1 MPYSTKEKWNNEI
14 YSACAYIVDENNT
27 IVASVYGYDKRG
39 YRLATAAP
47 EMYELLV
54 KILDDTQNGQSA
66 DENTLIALL
75 NSIDGKDREFNPF
88 YPIP

>member
-39 YRLATAAP
+39 YRLVAAAP
-47 EMYELLV
+47 EMYR
-54 KILDDTQNGQSA
+54 ILCDIRDQLSEVDLAPDTEEDIHEILA
-66 DENTLIALL
+66 R
-75 NSIDGKDREFNPF
+75 IDGKETIND
-88 YPIP
+88 

>member
-39 YRLATAAP
+39 YRLVAAAP
-47 EMYELLV
+47 EMYR
-54 KILDDTQNGQSA
+54 ILSDIRDQLSEVDLAPDTEEDIHEILA
-66 DENTLIALL
+66 R
-75 NSIDGKDREFNPF
+75 IDGKETIND
-88 YPIP
+88 

>member
-39 YRLATAAP
+39 YRLVAAAP
-47 EMYELLV
+47 EMYR
-54 KILDDTQNGQSA
+54 ILCDIRDQLSEVDLAPDTEDDIHEILA
-66 DENTLIALL
+66 R
-75 NSIDGKDREFNPF
+75 IDGKETIND
-88 YPIP
+88 